1 MKRLVAA
8 EAIFTAMRAQG
19 LNDEEKEFEDML
31 RLCTDIAV
39 EGMDWNE
46 DVLQAGTEIAGD
58 GNWALT
64 FMTWKFWSADADAE
78 TLTDLLMYLVDEG
91 RRAIEDRVFAG
102 EAAGA
107 GAAAADRSEQAC
119 HADVPGDGA
128 AGGGCLA
135 AEAGTAEAELLGHR
149 TEDQETAA
157 NWLAGAAA
165 VGLAQ
170 ERGPGLGIPGEGPP
184 AASDETGRVEGRKKS
199 FGSLPPMSEHRTSL
213 YAQGVCR

>member
-1 MKRLVAA
+1 MNRLLAA
-8 EAIFTAMRAQG
+8 EAIFEKMEELG

-39 EGMDWNE
+39 EGWDWNE

-64 FMTWKFWSADADAE
+64 FMTWKFWTDKAADS
-78 TLTDLLMYLVDEG
+78 LTGLLMDLVAEG
-91 RRAIEDRVFAG
+91 RMAIENRVSAG
-102 EAAGA
+102 TAARAGA
-107 GAAAADRSEQAC
+107 GTADTAESAC
-119 HADVPGDGA
+119 DADLSCNWA
-128 AGGGCLA
+128 ESGGCAEAEAPA
-135 AEAGTAEAELLGHR
+135 AETELLGHR

-165 VGLAQ
+165 VRLAQ
-170 ERGPGLGIPGEGPP
+170 ECGPGMGVSGEEPG
-184 AASDETGRVEGRKKS
+184 AASDEAGRVEGRKKS

-213 YAQGVCR
+213 YAKSVCG